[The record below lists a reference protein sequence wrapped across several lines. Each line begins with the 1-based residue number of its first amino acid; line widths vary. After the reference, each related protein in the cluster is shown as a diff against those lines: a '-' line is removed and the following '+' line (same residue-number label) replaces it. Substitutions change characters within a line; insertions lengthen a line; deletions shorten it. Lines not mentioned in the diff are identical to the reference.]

1 MPVSSFIPRA
11 IGLVVTIGFSVAA
24 GYWGQPLVSNN
35 TDAINTIVTVF
46 SILAGFL
53 IAVITFLGDPGARGW
68 DQLQLDKKSME
79 AKLWRHEVL
88 FYLYLV
94 TLGLA
99 LFMFV
104 LPEEYEKTTLWL
116 ERLFVGSAVFVFLA
130 SFALPQSLSAL
141 QMERYQS
148 KLDDDLPQVLKDL
161 HKEE

>member
-1 MPVSSFIPRA
+1 M
-11 IGLVVTIGFSVAA
+11 GFSVAA